1 MNILTIPKELQLHII
16 GLLRVPDR
24 LRLSETCHALK
35 DLVRDPSLWK
45 QLVLCYKRI
54 RDNTEACRDQVSRC
68 SKLRDLSICSC
79 DLSICSCILPW
90 NNAENYEG
98 RIRSDK
104 IMNVV
109 MKAKSS
115 IKTLTVR
122 KFRLSNSSFKQ
133 LSQLTQ
139 LTHLNINARNIRS
152 DGIAGLAKLLEL
164 RSLKLY
170 NFRHGHFN
178 LSNNLKS
185 LEDVF
190 SILKKLEV
198 VEMRD
203 YDQLSDEAIENLV
216 VNNQNLHH
224 LDINSTSAWYGIP
237 KLTSKTLSIIA
248 DNCPQITHI
257 DIGHLTVFTN
267 DDLIKFTSK
276 CSKLIYANF
285 EDTRIEDSALERLAS
300 DCPNLEHLKLSNCL
314 LITEQGTEAFLN
326 KAAKAQL
333 KSLDIRD
340 CHFLRDDKNGSISD
354 RFEAAHPHIDVV
366 DYDDWGYS
374 PIV

>member
-1 MNILTIPKELQLHII
+1 MSIILTIPKELQLHII

-24 LRLSETCHALK
+24 LRLSETCHSLK
-35 DLVRDPSLWK
+35 DLVRDLTLWK

-54 RDNTEACRDQVSRC
+54 RDNTEECRDHVARC
-68 SKLRDLSICSC
+68 SKLRDLY
-79 DLSICSCILPW
+79 ICSCILPW
-90 NNAENYEG
+90 NNTENYEG
-98 RIRSDK
+98 RVRSDK

-109 MKAKSS
+109 TKAKSS
-115 IKTLTVR
+115 IQTLTVR

-152 DGIAGLAKLLEL
+152 DGIAGLAKLSEL
-164 RSLKLY
+164 RSLKMY
-170 NFRHGHFN
+170 NFRHGHFI

-185 LEDVF
+185 LEGVF

-198 VEMRD
+198 VEMRE
-203 YDQLSDEAIENLV
+203 YDQLSDDAIENLV
-216 VNNQNLHH
+216 VSNPNLHH
-224 LDINSTSAWYGIP
+224 LDINSTSYIIP
-237 KLTSKTLSIIA
+237 NSSKILSYIA

-267 DDLIKFTSK
+267 DDLIKFASK
-276 CSKLIYANF
+276 CSKLKYANF
-285 EDTRIEDSALERLAS
+285 EDTRIEDSFLERLAS
-300 DCPNLEHLKLSNCL
+300 DCPNLEHLKLSSCL

-340 CHFLRDDKNGSISD
+340 CHFLRDDKNGSIPD

>member
-1 MNILTIPKELQLHII
+1 MSILAIPKELQLHII

-24 LRLSETCHALK
+24 LRLSETCHSLK

-45 QLVLCYKRI
+45 QLVLCYKKI
-54 RDNTEACRDQVSRC
+54 RDNTEECREHVARC
-68 SKLRDLSICSC
+68 SKVRDLY
-79 DLSICSCILPW
+79 ICSCILPW
-90 NNAENYEG
+90 NNTENYEG

-115 IKTLTVR
+115 IKTR

-152 DGIAGLAKLLEL
+152 DGIAGLAKLSEL
-164 RSLKLY
+164 RSLKMY
-170 NFRHGHFN
+170 NFRHGHFI

-216 VNNQNLHH
+216 VSNPNLHH
-224 LDINSTSAWYGIP
+224 LDINSTSYSIP

-257 DIGHLTVFTN
+257 DIGHLSVFTN
-267 DDLIKFTSK
+267 DDLILFASK
-276 CSKLIYANF
+276 CSKLKYANF
-285 EDTRIEDSALERLAS
+285 EDTRIEDSALARLAI
-300 DCPNLEHLKLSNCL
+300 DCPSLETLKLSKCFE
-314 LITEQGTEAFLN
+314 ITEQGTEAFLN
-326 KAAKAQL
+326 RAAKAQL
-333 KSLDIRD
+333 KYLDIRD
-340 CHFLRDDKNGSISD
+340 CHFLRDDKNGSIPD
-354 RFEAAHPHIDVV
+354 RFEATHPHIDVV